1 MTLPE
6 LLARRAAEQADATAY
21 VLLDETGG
29 PQESLTY
36 GELHARALA
45 VAGRLAARCRPGDR
59 ALLLLPHRLDFV
71 VAFFGCL
78 YAGVV
83 AVPVPPPRGTR
94 VPDATRSVAVDSEPA
109 AVLTVAA
116 LRGTVRLA
124 LGPSAWIAVDEPDPD
139 PAPPA
144 GTPLDRPRRCRPDQ
158 LAFLQYTSG
167 STASPKG
174 VMVTHRNLVANQQMI
189 EHAFGHDD
197 RSIVL
202 GWVPFFHDQGLI
214 GTVLQPLWLGT
225 PGVLMAPMTFLR
237 RPLGWLAAIA
247 RHGAHTS
254 GGPNFAFDACVARA
268 AREPPPADLDLSGWQ
283 VAFNGA
289 EPVRPETLRA
299 FAATFAPYGFR
310 AEALFPCYGLAE
322 ATLLATGGRKGRG
335 PRLVEAD
342 LAALERRRLRPGPG
356 RVLAGAGIDTP
367 GQDLRIVD
375 PATGRECR
383 PGEVGEIW
391 LAGAHVTA
399 GYWRRPAETAATFR
413 ARLAGGGP
421 GDGAEAGERAYL
433 RTGDLGALHDGELYV
448 VGRLKDVVI
457 IRGRN
462 YHPHD
467 IEATV
472 QAAHPAVTLATGAA
486 FSVPGPAGE
495 KLVVV
500 QEVRQRT
507 ADAADV
513 AGSIRA
519 AVTREHGL
527 ALGDLVLTRPGR
539 LQRTSSGKIRRA
551 TARQTYLGQGF
562 DSWEDPGRG
571 RTQP

>member
-1 MTLPE
+1 MILPD
-6 LLARRAAEQADATAY
+6 LLARRAAERAGATAY
-21 VLLDETGG
+21 VLLDGTGG
-29 PQESLTY
+29 VQESLTY
-36 GELHARALA
+36 GEMHERALA

-71 VAFFGCL
+71 AAFFGCL

-83 AVPVPPPRGTR
+83 AVPVPPPRGAAL
-94 VPDATRSVAVDSEPA
+94 PGSTRSIAADSEPA
-109 AVLTVAA
+109 VVLTIAA
-116 LRGTVRLA
+116 WRGMLDNSIA
-124 LGPSAWIAVDEPDPD
+124 LDEPS
-139 PAPPA
+139 A
-144 GTPLDRPRRCRPDQ
+144 GTPLDGLRPGD

-174 VMVTHRNLVANQQMI
+174 VMVTHRNLVANQAMI
-189 EHAFGHDD
+189 ASAFGHDE
-197 RSIVL
+197 RSVVL

-237 RPLGWLAAIA
+237 RPLGWLAAID
-247 RHGAHTS
+247 RYGAHTS

-268 AREPPPADLDLSGWQ
+268 ARSGVPEGLDLSGWQ

-299 FAATFAPYGFR
+299 FADTFAPYGFR
-310 AEALFPCYGLAE
+310 AEALYPCYGLAE
-322 ATLLATGGRKGRG
+322 ATLLATGSRRGRG
-335 PRLVEAD
+335 PRLVTAD
-342 LAALERRRLRPGPG
+342 PAALERRRFRVTPTG
-356 RVLAGAGIDTP
+356 RLLAGSGIATP

-375 PATGRECR
+375 PESGAECG

-391 LAGAHVTA
+391 LAGDHVTA
-399 GYWRRPAETAATFR
+399 GYWRRPAETAATF
-413 ARLAGGGP
+413 
-421 GDGAEAGERAYL
+421 GATLQGRSYL
-433 RTGDLGALHDGELYV
+433 RTGDLGTVHDGELYV
-448 VGRLKDVVI
+448 VGRRKDVVI

-472 QAAHPAVTLATGAA
+472 RAAHPAVALATGAA

-495 KLVVV
+495 RLVVV

-507 ADAADV
+507 ADGGDV

-527 ALGDLVLTRPGR
+527 ALGDLVLTLPGR
-539 LQRTSSGKIRRA
+539 LPRTSSGKIRRA
-551 TARQTYLGQGF
+551 TARQRYLGQGY
-562 DSWEDPGRG
+562 DIWEASTWEDGRRG
-571 RTQP
+571 RAEP